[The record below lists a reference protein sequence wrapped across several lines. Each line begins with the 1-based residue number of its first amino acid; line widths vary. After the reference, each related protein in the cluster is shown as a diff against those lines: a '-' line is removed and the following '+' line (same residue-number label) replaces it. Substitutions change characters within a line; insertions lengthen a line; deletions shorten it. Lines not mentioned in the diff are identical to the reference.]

1 MAYAKTLFVE
11 WHGGNLE
18 LSFQKYH
25 SGHIAAPVF
34 PATEIY
40 RDKLVLPNG
49 RTLVAFKD
57 AVRAKAVPSV
67 KGGIPLATIAALQNQ
82 ASQREFGKSLDA
94 VINEMKEALQ
104 LRYLAAHGQLN
115 DANLAEEL
123 LACARQG
130 HVQANFDLGV
140 LLKDLG
146 KAECADFFAE
156 AHNLGH
162 PSSLLELSK
171 CFFSEGNV
179 GAAVRILLLGTWC
192 GSFLCAQGLFA
203 LRDHRLSIF
212 EVPDCIEALEE
223 ASAYDSIPAKYFL
236 GFVLLYGERCRD
248 VVRGSAVIREAAAGR
263 HRGKDNGKVP
273 LVDGNNQ
280 FHAGTLAHFEQL
292 IDGELL
298 DIRSKELEP
307 EFAEQLATLH
317 GSTEQEKRQAFQD
330 LLHRYNPLTER
341 MERRFVNSVTAWFEA
356 GKSAPVDE
364 EKRAWMQANLAIQD
378 CEAQEPGHD

>member
-11 WHGGNLE
+11 WHGRSLE
-18 LSFQKYH
+18 LSFQKYQ

-57 AVRAKAVPSV
+57 AVRATAVPSE

-115 DANLAEEL
+115 GPNQAEEL

-140 LLKDLG
+140 QLKKLG

-171 CFFSEGNV
+171 CFFSEKNV

-212 EVPDCIEALEE
+212 EVPACLEVLEE
-223 ASAYDSIPAKYFL
+223 ASAYGSMPAKYFL
-236 GFVLLYGERCRD
+236 GYVLRHGERCRD
-248 VVRGSAVIREAAAGR
+248 VERGSALIREAAAVPHPR
-263 HRGKDNGKVP
+263 KDNGKVP
-273 LVDGNNQ
+273 LVEGNNR

-292 IDGELL
+292 IDDELL
-298 DIRSKELEP
+298 AIRSKESKLQLK
-307 EFAEQLATLH
+307 EQLATLH
-317 GSTEQEKRQAFQD
+317 GSSKQQMREAFQEM
-330 LLHRYNPLTER
+330 LNRYNPLTER
-341 MERRFVNSVTAWFEA
+341 MERRMVNSVTAWFEA
-356 GKSAPVDE
+356 SKSEPVDE
-364 EKRAWMQANLAIQD
+364 KKRAWMRANLAVQD
-378 CEAQEPGHD
+378 GELLEPGHD